1 MVILQHYSVFIY
13 STVAGRK
20 YEINLIIISTIPIFV
35 LYRYSAHL

>member
-1 MVILQHYSVFIY
+1 VFFYNYSVFIY

-35 LYRYSAHL
+35 RYRYSAHL